1 MRCCHGVCS
10 CISVCDCETVASVCV
25 SVCVCV
31 CVSDL
36 SLALTCQHLINTMQ
50 PYSFQCQ
57 DFPVELVA
65 AYFWVTTSSLFRKIG
80 ELEVIGWNGVQLGKL
95 SGHGKLHKSAKVL
108 VLYQHWCEG
117 INAHLHRSLV
127 VGDEERKICP
137 VTGRFSEF
145 RSVI

>member
-1 MRCCHGVCS
+1 MASAAVS
-10 CISVCDCETVASVCV
+10 LYVTVRLLHLCV

-80 ELEVIGWNGVQLGKL
+80 ELEVIG
-95 SGHGKLHKSAKVL
+95 
-108 VLYQHWCEG
+108 
-117 INAHLHRSLV
+117 
-127 VGDEERKICP
+127 
-137 VTGRFSEF
+137 
-145 RSVI
+145 